1 MLKLVS
7 VVRSILATI
16 MACALV
22 TLPSCAS
29 MGGGGMKGMFSDAP
43 VTARDVA
50 S

>member
-1 MLKLVS
+1 MRKILS
-7 VVRSILATI
+7 RVRSILATF
-16 MACALV
+16 MTCALV
-22 TLPSCAS
+22 VLPSCAS